1 MIVEHKKGFIKGA
14 LTGALLTLLVV
25 SLAACGLQ
33 HINEGIISSDTE
45 TKLSYLKKLIDETYL
60 HDVKEKDLNEGIY
73 KGYVEGLGDQYSAYY
88 DKKETKELT
97 ESLDGSFSGIGAVMT
112 QDASSGV
119 ITITRVYDD
128 SPAKKAGIKTGDI
141 LYRVEEK
148 TVTGKD
154 LDKVVSWI
162 KGKKGTKVNLTLLR
176 GTNSDKIK
184 VTATRDVI
192 NVETVKYKVLENQI
206 GYISI
211 SEFDSVTGAQFAKA
225 LKQLQK
231 KNIEGLVVDLRNN
244 PGGSLSTV
252 CDILDSILP
261 KGLIVYTKDKN
272 GKKEEYTS
280 DEKHRLNLPM
290 SVLVNGQSASASEI
304 FAGAVQD
311 YGKAEIIGTQT
322 YGKGVVQ
329 NLFDLKDGTCVKLT
343 TSEYFTP
350 KGRNIDGKGITPD
363 VKIEYKYNA
372 KDPKADNQ
380 LDKAV
385 FVVKDKI
392 K

>member
-1 MIVEHKKGFIKGA
+1 MEHKKGFIKGA

-60 HDVKEKDLNEGIY
+60 HDIKEKDLNEGIY

-88 DKKETKELT
+88 DKKETKELS

-119 ITITRVYDD
+119 ITITQVYDD
-128 SPAKKAGIKTGDI
+128 SPAKKAGIKAGDI

-272 GKKEEYTS
+272 GKKAEYTS

-385 FVVKDKI
+385 SVVKDKI

>member
-1 MIVEHKKGFIKGA
+1 VEHKKGFIKGA
-14 LTGALLTLLVV
+14 LAGALLTLLVV

-88 DKKETKELT
+88 DKKETKELS

-119 ITITRVYDD
+119 ITITQVYDD
-128 SPAKKAGIKTGDI
+128 SPAKKAGIKAGDI

-385 FVVKDKI
+385 SVVKDKI

>member
-1 MIVEHKKGFIKGA
+1 MEHKKGFIKGA
-14 LTGALLTLLVV
+14 LAGALLTLLVV

-60 HDVKEKDLNEGIY
+60 HDIKEKDLNEGIY

-88 DKKETKELT
+88 DKKETKELS

-112 QDASSGV
+112 QDASRGV
-119 ITITRVYDD
+119 ITITQVYDD
-128 SPAKKAGIKTGDI
+128 SPAKKAGIKAGDI

-385 FVVKDKI
+385 SVVKDKI

>member
-1 MIVEHKKGFIKGA
+1 MENKKGFIKGA

-385 FVVKDKI
+385 SVVKDKI

>member
-1 MIVEHKKGFIKGA
+1 MENKKGFIKGA

-350 KGRNIDGKGITPD
+350 KGRNIDGKGITPN

-385 FVVKDKI
+385 SVVKDKI

>member
-1 MIVEHKKGFIKGA
+1 MEHKKGFIKGA

-231 KNIEGLVVDLRNN
+231 KNIEGLAVDLRNN

-385 FVVKDKI
+385 SVVKDKI

>member
-1 MIVEHKKGFIKGA
+1 MEHKKGFIKGA

-45 TKLSYLKKLIDETYL
+45 TKLSYLEKLIDETYL

-385 FVVKDKI
+385 SVVKDKI

>member
-1 MIVEHKKGFIKGA
+1 MEHKKGFIKGA

-88 DKKETKELT
+88 DKKETKELS

-119 ITITRVYDD
+119 ITITQVYDD
-128 SPAKKAGIKTGDI
+128 SPAKKAGIKAGDI

-184 VTATRDVI
+184 VTATCDVI

-385 FVVKDKI
+385 SVVKDKI

>member
-1 MIVEHKKGFIKGA
+1 MENKKGFIKGA

-60 HDVKEKDLNEGIY
+60 HDVKEKNLNEGIC

-350 KGRNIDGKGITPD
+350 KGRSIDGKGITPD

-385 FVVKDKI
+385 SVVKDKI

>member
-1 MIVEHKKGFIKGA
+1 MEHKKGFIKGA

-350 KGRNIDGKGITPD
+350 KGRDIDGKGITPD

-385 FVVKDKI
+385 SVVKDKI

>member
-1 MIVEHKKGFIKGA
+1 MEHKKGFIKGA

-350 KGRNIDGKGITPD
+350 KGRNIDSKGITPD

-385 FVVKDKI
+385 SVVKDKI

>member
-1 MIVEHKKGFIKGA
+1 MEHKKGFIKGA

-128 SPAKKAGIKTGDI
+128 SPAKKAGIKAGDI

-192 NVETVKYKVLENQI
+192 DVETVKYKVLENQI

-385 FVVKDKI
+385 SVVKDKI

>member
-1 MIVEHKKGFIKGA
+1 MTKKYTYLVHIA
-14 LTGALLTLLVV
+14 LF
-25 SLAACGLQ
+25 LAAMILLCLGFFLESPNGGLITEQ
-33 HINEGIISSDTE
+33 RAMPTCKEVQEVAEETRSDATAPQGVTRE
-45 TKLSYLKKLIDETYL
+45 FHFT
-60 HDVKEKDLNEGIY
+60 
-73 KGYVEGLGDQYSAYY
+73 LGNN
-88 DKKETKELT
+88 LT
-97 ESLDGSFSGIGAVMT
+97 EKQLMFY
-112 QDASSGV
+112 V
-119 ITITRVYDD
+119 INSNTKVYINGELVFDKHR
-128 SPAKKAGIKTGDI
+128 SETNKVSATGC
-141 LYRVEEK
+141 Y
-148 TVTGKD
+148 
-154 LDKVVSWI
+154 W
-162 KGKKGTKVNLTLLR
+162 VNLTLLR

-329 NLFDLKDGTCVKLT
+329 NLFDLKDGTSVKLT
-343 TSEYFTP
+343 IAEYLIAGQF
-350 KGRNIDGKGITPD
+350 GINGKGVTPD
-363 VKIEYKYNA
+363 VEVQYE
-372 KDPKADNQ
+372 KDAQNPDRDNQ
-380 LDKAV
+380 LEKALEE
-385 FVVKDKI
+385 VKNKL
-392 K
+392 

>member
-1 MIVEHKKGFIKGA
+1 MEHKKGFIKGA
-14 LTGALLTLLVV
+14 LAGALLTLLVV

-119 ITITRVYDD
+119 ITITQVYDD
-128 SPAKKAGIKTGDI
+128 SPAKKAGIKAGDI

-385 FVVKDKI
+385 SVVKDKI

>member
-1 MIVEHKKGFIKGA
+1 MEHKKGFIKGA

-261 KGLIVYTKDKN
+261 KGLIVYKKDKN

>member
-1 MIVEHKKGFIKGA
+1 MEHKKGFIKGA
-14 LTGALLTLLVV
+14 LAGALLTLLVV

-88 DKKETKELT
+88 DKKETKELS

-119 ITITRVYDD
+119 ITITQVYDD
-128 SPAKKAGIKTGDI
+128 SPAKKAGIKAGDI

-211 SEFDSVTGAQFAKA
+211 SEFDSVTGAQFAKV

-372 KDPKADNQ
+372 KDPKVDNQ

-385 FVVKDKI
+385 SVVKDKI

>member
-1 MIVEHKKGFIKGA
+1 MEHKKGFIKGA
-14 LTGALLTLLVV
+14 LAGALLTLLVV

-60 HDVKEKDLNEGIY
+60 HDIKEKDLNEGIY

-261 KGLIVYTKDKN
+261 KGLIVYTRDKN

-385 FVVKDKI
+385 SVVKDKI

>member
-1 MIVEHKKGFIKGA
+1 MENKKGFIKGA

-350 KGRNIDGKGITPD
+350 KGRSIDGKGITPD

-385 FVVKDKI
+385 SVVKDKI

>member
-1 MIVEHKKGFIKGA
+1 MEHKKGFIKGA

-154 LDKVVSWI
+154 MDKVVSWI

-380 LDKAV
+380 LDKRCLL
-385 FVVKDKI
+385 
-392 K
+392 

>member
-1 MIVEHKKGFIKGA
+1 MEHKKGFIKGA

-60 HDVKEKDLNEGIY
+60 HDIKEKDLNEGIY

-88 DKKETKELT
+88 DKKETKELS

-119 ITITRVYDD
+119 ITITQVYDD
-128 SPAKKAGIKTGDI
+128 SPAKKAGIKAGDI

-350 KGRNIDGKGITPD
+350 KRRNIDGKGITPD

-385 FVVKDKI
+385 SVVKDKI

>member
-1 MIVEHKKGFIKGA
+1 MENKKGFIKGA
-14 LTGALLTLLVV
+14 LAGALLTLLVV

-322 YGKGVVQ
+322 YGKDVVQ

-385 FVVKDKI
+385 SVVKDKI

>member
-1 MIVEHKKGFIKGA
+1 MEHKKGFIKGA

-33 HINEGIISSDTE
+33 HMNEGIISSDTE

-60 HDVKEKDLNEGIY
+60 HDIKEKDLNEGIY

-88 DKKETKELT
+88 DKKETKELS

-119 ITITRVYDD
+119 ITITQVYDD
-128 SPAKKAGIKTGDI
+128 SPAKKAGIKAGDI

-385 FVVKDKI
+385 SVVKDKI

>member
-1 MIVEHKKGFIKGA
+1 MEHKKGFIKGA

-252 CDILDSILP
+252 CDILGSILP

-350 KGRNIDGKGITPD
+350 KGRNIDSKGITPD

-385 FVVKDKI
+385 SVVKDKI

>member
-1 MIVEHKKGFIKGA
+1 MDTRFIKGA

-128 SPAKKAGIKTGDI
+128 SPAKKAGIKAGDV

-385 FVVKDKI
+385 SVVKDKI

>member
-1 MIVEHKKGFIKGA
+1 MENKKGFIKGA

-60 HDVKEKDLNEGIY
+60 HDIKEKDLNEGIY

-350 KGRNIDGKGITPD
+350 RGRNIDGKGITPD

-385 FVVKDKI
+385 SVVKDKI

>member
-1 MIVEHKKGFIKGA
+1 MEHKKGFIKGA
-14 LTGALLTLLVV
+14 LAGALLTLLVV

-88 DKKETKELT
+88 DKKETKELS

-119 ITITRVYDD
+119 ITITQVYDD
-128 SPAKKAGIKTGDI
+128 SPAKKAGIKAGDI

-176 GTNSDKIK
+176 GTNNDKIK

-385 FVVKDKI
+385 SVVKDKI

>member
-1 MIVEHKKGFIKGA
+1 MEHKKGFIKGA

-385 FVVKDKI
+385 SVVKDKI

>member
-1 MIVEHKKGFIKGA
+1 MEHKKGFIKGA

-290 SVLVNGQSASASEI
+290 SVLVNGQSASAAEI

-385 FVVKDKI
+385 SVVKDKI

>member
-1 MIVEHKKGFIKGA
+1 MEHKKGFIKGA

-60 HDVKEKDLNEGIY
+60 HDIKEKDLNEGIY

-128 SPAKKAGIKTGDI
+128 SPAKKVGIKIGDI

-350 KGRNIDGKGITPD
+350 KGRSIDGKGITPD

-385 FVVKDKI
+385 SVVKDKI

>member
-1 MIVEHKKGFIKGA
+1 MEHKKGFIKGA

-60 HDVKEKDLNEGIY
+60 HDIKEKDLNEGIY

-162 KGKKGTKVNLTLLR
+162 KGKKGTKVNLTLLC

-350 KGRNIDGKGITPD
+350 KGRSIDGKGITPD

-385 FVVKDKI
+385 SVVKDKI

>member
-1 MIVEHKKGFIKGA
+1 MEHKKGFIKGA

-60 HDVKEKDLNEGIY
+60 HDVKEKNLNEGIY

-211 SEFDSVTGAQFAKA
+211 SVFDSVTGAQFAKA

-350 KGRNIDGKGITPD
+350 KGRSIDGKGITPD

-385 FVVKDKI
+385 SVVKDKI

>member
-1 MIVEHKKGFIKGA
+1 MEHKKGFIKGA

-33 HINEGIISSDTE
+33 HINEGIISSDTK

-385 FVVKDKI
+385 SVVKDKI

>member
-1 MIVEHKKGFIKGA
+1 MEHKKGFIKGA

-25 SLAACGLQ
+25 SLAGCGLQ

-231 KNIEGLVVDLRNN
+231 KNIEGMVVDLRNN

-350 KGRNIDGKGITPD
+350 KGRSIDGKGITPD

-385 FVVKDKI
+385 SVVKDKI

>member
-1 MIVEHKKGFIKGA
+1 MEHKKGFIKGA

-33 HINEGIISSDTE
+33 HINEGIVSSDTE

-88 DKKETKELT
+88 DKKETKELS

-119 ITITRVYDD
+119 ITITQVYDD
-128 SPAKKAGIKTGDI
+128 SPAKKAGIKAGDI

-385 FVVKDKI
+385 SVVKDKI

>member
-1 MIVEHKKGFIKGA
+1 MEHKKGFIKGA

-33 HINEGIISSDTE
+33 YINEGIISSDTE

-385 FVVKDKI
+385 SVVKDKI

>member
-1 MIVEHKKGFIKGA
+1 MEHKKGFIKGA

-350 KGRNIDGKGITPD
+350 KGRNIDDKGITPD

-385 FVVKDKI
+385 SVVKDKI

>member
-1 MIVEHKKGFIKGA
+1 MEHKKGFIKGA

-60 HDVKEKDLNEGIY
+60 HDIKEKDLNEGIY

-88 DKKETKELT
+88 DKKETKELS

-119 ITITRVYDD
+119 ITITQVYDD
-128 SPAKKAGIKTGDI
+128 SPAKKAGIKAGDI

-329 NLFDLKDGTCVKLT
+329 QLIDLQDGTCLKLT

-385 FVVKDKI
+385 SVVKDKI

>member
-1 MIVEHKKGFIKGA
+1 MEHKKGFIKGA

-60 HDVKEKDLNEGIY
+60 HDIKEKDLNEGIY

-88 DKKETKELT
+88 DKKETKELS

-119 ITITRVYDD
+119 ITITQVYDD
-128 SPAKKAGIKTGDI
+128 SPAKKAGIKAGDI

-244 PGGSLSTV
+244 PGGSLSMV

-385 FVVKDKI
+385 SVVKDKI

>member
-1 MIVEHKKGFIKGA
+1 MEHKKGFIKGA
-14 LTGALLTLLVV
+14 LAGALLTLLVV

-88 DKKETKELT
+88 DKKETKELS

-119 ITITRVYDD
+119 ITITQVYDD
-128 SPAKKAGIKTGDI
+128 SPAKKAGIKAGDI

-211 SEFDSVTGAQFAKA
+211 LEFDSVTGAQFAKA

-385 FVVKDKI
+385 SVVKDKI

>member
-1 MIVEHKKGFIKGA
+1 MEHKKGFIKGA

-73 KGYVEGLGDQYSAYY
+73 KGYVEGLRDQYSAYY

-385 FVVKDKI
+385 SVVKDKI